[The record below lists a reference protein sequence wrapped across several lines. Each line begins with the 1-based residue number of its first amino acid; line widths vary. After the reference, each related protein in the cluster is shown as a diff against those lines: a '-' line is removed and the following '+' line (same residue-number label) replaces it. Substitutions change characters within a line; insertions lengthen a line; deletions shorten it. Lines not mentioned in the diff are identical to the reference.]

1 MPKPD
6 RVPEPEPEPGPDPG
20 PRRSPGRPR
29 GGDSTEVRARI
40 VRAAIE
46 LIGRQG
52 YRATSMAQI
61 AKAAGISA
69 TGLVHH
75 FPAKEELYAAVLR
88 ERDELDRIMFRPTE
102 AVPWAALESV
112 VSLAS
117 ANAQRPEMVR
127 LFASVA
133 GEATEATHPGNTW
146 LREHYEQIFG
156 QLCSAMRADQ
166 QAGVARADMPVERIA
181 REIAALMDGYQTQWL
196 LDPSVDMAALLDE
209 RIAEIRAVWS
219 VQS

>member
-1 MPKPD
+1 MQQSE
-6 RVPEPEPEPGPDPG
+6 REPAT
-20 PRRSPGRPR
+20 RRPPGRPR
-29 GGDSTEVRARI
+29 GGDSAEVRARI

-52 YRATSMAQI
+52 YGATSMAQI

-75 FPAKEELYAAVLR
+75 FPVKEDLYAAVLR
-88 ERDELDRIMFRPTE
+88 ERDELDRAAYLSAAE
-102 AVPWAALESV
+102 VPWGALESV
-112 VSLAS
+112 VSLAR

-127 LFASVA
+127 LFSSVA
-133 GEATEATHPGNTW
+133 GEATAAAHPGNAW
-146 LREHYEQIFG
+146 LREHYQRMFT

-166 QAGVARADMPVERIA
+166 RAGAARADLPVERVA

-196 LDPSVDMAALLDE
+196 LDPSFDMAGALAE
-209 RIAEIRAVWS
+209 RIAEIRAEWS
-219 VQS
+219 VQPPSEE